1 MSSQPNSSVYSEKKI
16 AAYESLFKE
25 SSFAK
30 PQEVYLTITVAHLFG
45 QAYIMEQQGTKEGDP
60 VYSRFVCPLEEITKV
75 YINDNV
81 KASPLFI
88 QCDTDVKGVIHRKR
102 IIIPCLENV
111 AAIVEQIK
119 EVQSLHMEKFEAAQ
133 EKEKQR
139 KREQLEAARMKEQNS
154 SIANVSSV
162 STADIKVAEPVKAA
176 TKTEPIAKPQ
186 AAVKEQPAVKAS
198 AEKTSAPKINVTK
211 PVETPKLND
220 TKSAVK
226 DKSLASFND
235 DVAASLKALENFGNS
250 LKSTKSSVNTADDKA
265 QPLPELKP
273 IPEIKN
279 IPVAEAKPVAEV
291 KPAPVEETKPVA
303 EVKPA
308 PVEEAKPVAE
318 VKPAPVEET
327 KPVAEVK
334 PAPVEETKPIAEV
347 KPAPVEEAK
356 PVAEVKPAPV
366 EEAKPV
372 AEVKPAPAPKMVNPN
387 GTAMA
392 LEDFQAAVM
401 KLKSM
406 KDSGV
411 LSDEEFAAEKKKLLA
426 NLY

>member
-1 MSSQPNSSVYSEKKI
+1 MPGAISTNAP
-16 AAYESLFKE
+16 
-25 SSFAK
+25 
-30 PQEVYLTITVAHLFG
+30 
-45 QAYIMEQQGTKEGDP
+45 
-60 VYSRFVCPLEEITKV
+60 KV
-75 YINDNV
+75 I
-81 KASPLFI
+81 
-88 QCDTDVKGVIHRKR
+88 RR
-102 IIIPCLENV
+102 
-111 AAIVEQIK
+111 
-119 EVQSLHMEKFEAAQ
+119 
-133 EKEKQR
+133 
-139 KREQLEAARMKEQNS
+139 
-154 SIANVSSV
+154 
-162 STADIKVAEPVKAA
+162 
-176 TKTEPIAKPQ
+176 
-186 AAVKEQPAVKAS
+186 VKAS

-211 PVETPKLND
+211 SVETPKLND

-291 KPAPVEETKPVA
+291 KPAPVAETKPVA

-308 PVEEAKPVAE
+308 PVEEAKPI
-318 VKPAPVEET
+318 
-327 KPVAEVK
+327 AEVK

-347 KPAPVEEAK
+347 KPAPVEEPK
-356 PVAEVKPAPV
+356 PVAEVKTAPV
-366 EEAKPV
+366 EEIKPV
-372 AEVKPAPAPKMVNPN
+372 AEVKTAPAPKMVNPN

-411 LSDEEFAAEKKKLLA
+411 LSDEEFAAEQKKLLA

>member
-1 MSSQPNSSVYSEKKI
+1 MSSQSNSSVYSEKKI

-154 SIANVSSV
+154 SIANVSSA

-211 PVETPKLND
+211 PAETLKLND

-250 LKSTKSSVNTADDKA
+250 LKSTKNSVNTADDKA

-279 IPVAEAKPVAEV
+279 IPVAEAKPVTVVEAKPVAEV
-291 KPAPVEETKPVA
+291 KPAPVAETKPVA

-308 PVEEAKPVAE
+308 PVEEATPVAE

-327 KPVAEVK
+327 
-334 PAPVEETKPIAEV
+334 
-347 KPAPVEEAK
+347 K

>member
-154 SIANVSSV
+154 SITSGSSA
-162 STADIKVAEPVKAA
+162 SASDIKVAEPVKAVPKA
-176 TKTEPIAKPQ
+176 EAASKPQ
-186 AAVKEQPAVKAS
+186 AEVKTQYAVKPS
-198 AEKTSAPKINVTK
+198 AEKPSAPKIDMAK
-211 PVETPKLND
+211 PAETPKLND

-250 LKSTKSSVNTADDKA
+250 LKSTKGSVNEADDKA

-279 IPVAEAKPVAEV
+279 IPVAEAKPVPEV
-291 KPAPVEETKPVA
+291 KPAPVAEAKPVPEVKPVPVVETKPVP

-308 PVEEAKPVAE
+308 PVAEAKPV
-318 VKPAPVEET
+318 T
-327 KPVAEVK
+327 
-334 PAPVEETKPIAEV
+334 
-347 KPAPVEEAK
+347 
-356 PVAEVKPAPV
+356 
-366 EEAKPV
+366 
-372 AEVKPAPAPKMVNPN
+372 EVKPAPAPKKVNPN

-392 LEDFQAAVM
+392 LDDFQTAVM